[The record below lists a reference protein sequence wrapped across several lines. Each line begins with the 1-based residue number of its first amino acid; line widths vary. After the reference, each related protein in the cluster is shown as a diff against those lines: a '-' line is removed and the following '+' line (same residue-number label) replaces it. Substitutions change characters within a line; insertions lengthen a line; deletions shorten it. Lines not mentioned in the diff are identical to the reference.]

1 MPLPAKLE
9 MLPPW
14 ALMSAAVKFVEA
26 SESVK
31 VSDTVSPALRVKTL
45 LEMAIVGATV
55 STVTEMGGQK
65 THCLPHRSRW
75 R

>member
-1 MPLPAKLE
+1 
-9 MLPPW
+9 
-14 ALMSAAVKFVEA
+14 
-26 SESVK
+26 VK
-31 VSDTVSPALRVKTL
+31 VSDAVSPALRVETL
-45 LEMAIVGATV
+45 LEMAIVGANV